1 MRVVKNFTAFLW
13 GAPFIGSI
21 GRSIYDISIIW
32 LILDIT
38 NSEKL
43 TGLIAMT
50 SYLPA
55 IFFGLF
61 AGAIVDMYSKTR
73 VMAFAQIMQAITVI
87 GIPIF
92 LLFNTFI
99 VRDFSFE
106 YGNLFYTAGAMWIIM
121 IFAFFHNGFS
131 LPFVPAFNSYL
142 PTQVKKEK
150 LLEANSIA
158 NIAWQSAVFIGPIVA
173 AYFLTIISVE
183 YLFYITV
190 ICYLV
195 TALLSISSPKEKQK
209 QNHENFRSITKKTY
223 QGLVYLF
230 NDKTLLFIIVLTI
243 LSNLFVMG
251 PAIVGIPI
259 LVKIG
264 LGGTASNFAICEAVV
279 GLGMLLGTGFVYK
292 FGNRFTHGKLFLTG
306 LFIDGASFC
315 LYYFIENMIQM
326 YILSFCHGIGIPLLI
341 ISRVS
346 IMQKNIPEELLG
358 RIFSIISISIISM
371 AAFSSGIIGFASE
384 VIDIKTIFLLFGT
397 GAGLC
402 GIVGFLHPKIKH
414 LN

>member
-1 MRVVKNFTAFLW
+1 MRIGKNFTAFLW

-50 SYLPA
+50 TYLPA

-73 VMAFAQIMQAITVI
+73 VMAFAQIMQAIAVI

-92 LLFNTFI
+92 LLFDI
-99 VRDFSFE
+99 KV
-106 YGNLFYTAGAMWIIM
+106 AWIIM
-121 IFAFFHNGFS
+121 ILAFFHNGFS

-142 PTQVKKEK
+142 PTQVKKER
-150 LLEANSIA
+150 LLAANSIA

-173 AYFLTIISVE
+173 AYFLTMIPVE

-190 ICYLV
+190 ICYLI
-195 TALLSISSPKEKQK
+195 TALLSINAPREKQK
-209 QNHENFRSITKKTY
+209 KENENLKLIVNKTY

-230 NDKTLLFIIVLTI
+230 NDKTLLSIIILTV

-251 PAIVGIPI
+251 PAVVGIPI

-279 GLGMLLGTGFVYK
+279 GLGMLLGTAFVYK
-292 FGNRFTHGKLFLTG
+292 FGDRFTHGRLFLTG

-371 AAFSSGIIGFASE
+371 TAVSSGIIGFASD
-384 VIDIKTIFLLFGT
+384 VFDIQTIFLLFGT
-397 GAGLC
+397 WAGLC
-402 GIVGFLHPKIKH
+402 GIAGFLHPKIKH

>member
-1 MRVVKNFTAFLW
+1 MRIGQNFTAFLW

-50 SYLPA
+50 TYLPA

-73 VMAFAQIMQAITVI
+73 VMAFAQIMQAIAVI

-92 LLFNTFI
+92 LLFDI
-99 VRDFSFE
+99 KV
-106 YGNLFYTAGAMWIIM
+106 AWIIM
-121 IFAFFHNGFS
+121 ILAFFHNGFS

-173 AYFLTIISVE
+173 AYFLTIIPVE

-195 TALLSISSPKEKQK
+195 TALLSINAPKEKQK
-209 QNHENFRSITKKTY
+209 KESQNLKLIVNKTY
-223 QGLVYLF
+223 EGLVYLF

-251 PAIVGIPI
+251 PAVVGIPI

-279 GLGMLLGTGFVYK
+279 GLGMLLGTAFVYK
-292 FGNRFTHGKLFLTG
+292 FGDRFTHGRIFLTG

-315 LYYFIENMIQM
+315 LYYFIENMIEM

-371 AAFSSGIIGFASE
+371 AAVSSGIIGFASE
-384 VIDIKTIFLLFGT
+384 VLDIKTIFLLFGT

-402 GIVGFLHPKIKH
+402 GVAGFLHPKIKH

>member
-1 MRVVKNFTAFLW
+1 MRIGQNFTAFLW

-50 SYLPA
+50 TYLPA

-73 VMAFAQIMQAITVI
+73 VMAFAQIMQAIAVI

-92 LLFNTFI
+92 LLFDI
-99 VRDFSFE
+99 KI
-106 YGNLFYTAGAMWIIM
+106 AWIIM
-121 IFAFFHNGFS
+121 ILAFFHNGFS

-173 AYFLTIISVE
+173 AYFLTIIPVE

-195 TALLSISSPKEKQK
+195 TALLSINAPKEKQK
-209 QNHENFRSITKKTY
+209 KESQNLKLIVNKTY
-223 QGLVYLF
+223 EGLVYLF

-251 PAIVGIPI
+251 PAVVGIPI

-279 GLGMLLGTGFVYK
+279 GLGMLLGTAFVYK
-292 FGNRFTHGKLFLTG
+292 FGDRFTHGRIFLTG

-315 LYYFIENMIQM
+315 LYYFIENMIEM

-371 AAFSSGIIGFASE
+371 AAVSSGIIGFASE
-384 VIDIKTIFLLFGT
+384 VLDIKTIFLLFGT
-397 GAGLC
+397 VAGLC
-402 GIVGFLHPKIKH
+402 GVAGFLHPKIKH

>member
-1 MRVVKNFTAFLW
+1 MRTDKNFTAFLW

-50 SYLPA
+50 TYLPA

-61 AGAIVDMYSKTR
+61 AGALIDMYSKTK
-73 VMAFAQIMQAITVI
+73 VMAIAQTMQAIAVI

-92 LLFNTFI
+92 ILFNI
-99 VRDFSFE
+99 KV
-106 YGNLFYTAGAMWIIM
+106 AWIIM
-121 IFAFFHNGFS
+121 ILAFFHNGFS
-131 LPFVPAFNSYL
+131 LPFVPAFNSYI

-173 AYFLTIISVE
+173 AYFLTIIPVE

-195 TALLSISSPKEKQK
+195 TAILIINAPKEKPK
-209 QNHENFRSITKKTY
+209 NEKENIGSIIEKTY
-223 QGLVYLF
+223 QGLGYLF
-230 NDKTLLFIIVLTI
+230 NDKTLLFIIILTI

-251 PAIVGIPI
+251 PGIVGIPI

-264 LGGTASNFAICEAVV
+264 LGGSASNFAICEAVV
-279 GLGMLLGTGFVYK
+279 GLGMLLGTAFVYK
-292 FGNRFTHGKLFLTG
+292 FGDRFTHGKLFLTG

-315 LYYFIENMIQM
+315 LYYFIENMFQM

-371 AAFSSGIIGFASE
+371 AAVSSGIIGFASD
-384 VIDIKTIFLLFGT
+384 VFDIQTIFLLFGT

>member
-1 MRVVKNFTAFLW
+1 MRTGQNFTAFLW

-50 SYLPA
+50 TYLPA

-73 VMAFAQIMQAITVI
+73 VMAFAQIMQAIAVI

-92 LLFNTFI
+92 LLFDI
-99 VRDFSFE
+99 KI
-106 YGNLFYTAGAMWIIM
+106 AWIIM
-121 IFAFFHNGFS
+121 ILAFFHNGFS

-173 AYFLTIISVE
+173 AYFLTIIPVE

-195 TALLSISSPKEKQK
+195 TALLSINAPKEKQK
-209 QNHENFRSITKKTY
+209 KESQNLKLIVNKTY
-223 QGLVYLF
+223 EGLVYLF

-251 PAIVGIPI
+251 PAVVGIPI

-279 GLGMLLGTGFVYK
+279 GLGMLLGTAFVYK
-292 FGNRFTHGKLFLTG
+292 FGDRFTHGRIFLTG

-315 LYYFIENMIQM
+315 LYYFIENMIEM

-371 AAFSSGIIGFASE
+371 AAVSSGIIGFASE
-384 VIDIKTIFLLFGT
+384 VLDIKTIFLLFGT

-402 GIVGFLHPKIKH
+402 GVAGFLHPKIKH

>member
-1 MRVVKNFTAFLW
+1 MRIGQNFTAFLW

-50 SYLPA
+50 TYLPA

-73 VMAFAQIMQAITVI
+73 VMAFAQIMQAIAVI

-92 LLFNTFI
+92 LLFDI
-99 VRDFSFE
+99 KV
-106 YGNLFYTAGAMWIIM
+106 AWIIM
-121 IFAFFHNGFS
+121 ILAFFHNGFS

-142 PTQVKKEK
+142 PTQVKKER
-150 LLEANSIA
+150 LLAANSIA

-173 AYFLTIISVE
+173 AYFLTMIPVE

-195 TALLSISSPKEKQK
+195 TALLSINAPREKQK
-209 QNHENFRSITKKTY
+209 KENENLKLIVNKTY

-230 NDKTLLFIIVLTI
+230 NDKTLLFIIILTV

-251 PAIVGIPI
+251 PAVVGIPI

-279 GLGMLLGTGFVYK
+279 GLGMLLGTAFVYK
-292 FGNRFTHGKLFLTG
+292 FGDRFTHGRLFLTG

-326 YILSFCHGIGIPLLI
+326 YFLSFCHGIGIPLLI

-371 AAFSSGIIGFASE
+371 SAISSGIIGFASD
-384 VIDIKTIFLLFGT
+384 VLDIQTIFLLFGT

-402 GIVGFLHPKIKH
+402 GIAGFLHPKIKH

>member
-1 MRVVKNFTAFLW
+1 MRMSKNFTAFLW

-50 SYLPA
+50 TYLPA

-73 VMAFAQIMQAITVI
+73 VMAFAQIMQAIAVI

-92 LLFNTFI
+92 LLFDI
-99 VRDFSFE
+99 KV
-106 YGNLFYTAGAMWIIM
+106 AWIIM
-121 IFAFFHNGFS
+121 ILAFFHNGFS

-142 PTQVKKEK
+142 PTQVKKER
-150 LLEANSIA
+150 LLAANSIA

-173 AYFLTIISVE
+173 AYFLTMIPVE

-190 ICYLV
+190 ICYLI
-195 TALLSISSPKEKQK
+195 TALLSINAPREKQK
-209 QNHENFRSITKKTY
+209 KENENLKLIVNKTY

-230 NDKTLLFIIVLTI
+230 NDKTLLSIIILTV

-251 PAIVGIPI
+251 PAVVGIPI

-279 GLGMLLGTGFVYK
+279 GLGMLLGTAFVYK
-292 FGNRFTHGKLFLTG
+292 FGDRFTHGRLFLTG

-371 AAFSSGIIGFASE
+371 AAVSSGIIGFASE
-384 VIDIKTIFLLFGT
+384 VLDIKTIFLLF
-397 GAGLC
+397 
-402 GIVGFLHPKIKH
+402 
-414 LN
+414 

>member
-1 MRVVKNFTAFLW
+1 MSKNFTAFLW

-50 SYLPA
+50 TYLPA

-61 AGAIVDMYSKTR
+61 AGALVDMYSKTR
-73 VMAFAQIMQAITVI
+73 VMAFAQLMQAIAVI

-92 LLFNTFI
+92 LFFDI
-99 VRDFSFE
+99 KV
-106 YGNLFYTAGAMWIIM
+106 AWVIM
-121 IFAFFHNGFS
+121 ILAFFHNGFS

-142 PTQVKKEK
+142 PTQVKKGK

-158 NIAWQSAVFIGPIVA
+158 NIAWQSATFIGPIVA
-173 AYFLTIISVE
+173 AYFLTMIPVE

-195 TALLSISSPKEKQK
+195 TALLSVSAPKENVKK
-209 QNHENFRSITKKTY
+209 ENVNLGLIVDKTY

-230 NDKTLLFIIVLTI
+230 NDKTLLFIIILTV

-251 PAIVGIPI
+251 PAVVGIPI

-264 LGGTASNFAICEAVV
+264 LGGSASNFAICEAIV
-279 GLGMLLGTGFVYK
+279 GLGMLLGTAFVYK
-292 FGNRFTHGKLFLTG
+292 FGNHFTHGRLFLTG

-315 LYYFIENMIQM
+315 LYYFIDNMIEM

-371 AAFSSGIIGFASE
+371 TAVSSGIIGFAS
-384 VIDIKTIFLLFGT
+384 DIFDIQTIFLLFGT

-402 GIVGFLHPKIKH
+402 GIAGFLHPKIKY

>member
-1 MRVVKNFTAFLW
+1 MRTGKNFTAFLW

-43 TGLIAMT
+43 TGLIAMAT
-50 SYLPA
+50 YLPA

-61 AGAIVDMYSKTR
+61 AGTLIDMYSKTR
-73 VMAFAQIMQAITVI
+73 VMAFAQIMQAIAVI

-92 LLFNTFI
+92 LLFDI
-99 VRDFSFE
+99 KV
-106 YGNLFYTAGAMWIIM
+106 AWIIM
-121 IFAFFHNGFS
+121 ILAFYHNGSS

-142 PTQVKKEK
+142 PTQVKKER
-150 LLEANSIA
+150 LLAANSKA

-173 AYFLTIISVE
+173 AYFLTMIPVE

-190 ICYLV
+190 ICNLI
-195 TALLSISSPKEKQK
+195 TALLSINAPREKQK
-209 QNHENFRSITKKTY
+209 KENENLKLIVNKTY

-230 NDKTLLFIIVLTI
+230 NDKTLLSIIILTV

-251 PAIVGIPI
+251 TAVVGIPI

-279 GLGMLLGTGFVYK
+279 GLGMLLGTAFVYK
-292 FGNRFTHGKLFLTG
+292 FGDRFTHGRLFLTG

-371 AAFSSGIIGFASE
+371 TAVSSGIIGFASD
-384 VIDIKTIFLLFGT
+384 VFDIQTIFLLFGT

-402 GIVGFLHPKIKH
+402 GIAGFLHPKIKH

>member
-1 MRVVKNFTAFLW
+1 MRMSKNFTAFLW

-50 SYLPA
+50 TYLPA

-73 VMAFAQIMQAITVI
+73 VMAFAQIMQAIAVI

-92 LLFNTFI
+92 LLFDI
-99 VRDFSFE
+99 KV
-106 YGNLFYTAGAMWIIM
+106 AWIIM
-121 IFAFFHNGFS
+121 ILAFFHNGFS

-142 PTQVKKEK
+142 PTQVKKER
-150 LLEANSIA
+150 LLAANSIA

-173 AYFLTIISVE
+173 AYFLTMIPVE

-190 ICYLV
+190 ICYLI
-195 TALLSISSPKEKQK
+195 TALLSINAPREKQK
-209 QNHENFRSITKKTY
+209 KENENLKLIVNKTY

-230 NDKTLLFIIVLTI
+230 NDKTLLSIIILTV

-251 PAIVGIPI
+251 PAVGGIPI

-264 LGGTASNFAICEAVV
+264 LGGSASNFAICEAVV
-279 GLGMLLGTGFVYK
+279 GLGMLLGTAFVYK
-292 FGNRFTHGKLFLTG
+292 FGDRFTHGRLFLTG

-371 AAFSSGIIGFASE
+371 TAVSSGIIGFASD
-384 VIDIKTIFLLFGT
+384 VFDIQTIFLLFGT

-402 GIVGFLHPKIKH
+402 GIAGFLHPKIKH

>member
-1 MRVVKNFTAFLW
+1 M
-13 GAPFIGSI
+13 PF
-21 GRSIYDISIIW
+21 
-32 LILDIT
+32 
-38 NSEKL
+38 
-43 TGLIAMT
+43 
-50 SYLPA
+50 
-55 IFFGLF
+55 
-61 AGAIVDMYSKTR
+61 
-73 VMAFAQIMQAITVI
+73 
-87 GIPIF
+87 
-92 LLFNTFI
+92 
-99 VRDFSFE
+99 
-106 YGNLFYTAGAMWIIM
+106 
-121 IFAFFHNGFS
+121 
-131 LPFVPAFNSYL
+131 FVPAFNSYL

-173 AYFLTIISVE
+173 AYFLTIIPVQ

-195 TALLSISSPKEKQK
+195 TALLSINAPREKQK
-209 QNHENFRSITKKTY
+209 KENENLKLILNKTY

-230 NDKTLLFIIVLTI
+230 NDKTLLFIIILTV

-279 GLGMLLGTGFVYK
+279 GLGMLLGTAFVYK
-292 FGNRFTHGKLFLTG
+292 FGERFTHGRLFLTG

-346 IMQKNIPEELLG
+346 IMQKNIPEEMLG

-371 AAFSSGIIGFASE
+371 AAVSSGIIGFASD
-384 VIDIKTIFLLFGT
+384 VFDIQTIFLFFGA

-402 GIVGFLHPKIKH
+402 GIAGFLHPKIKH

>member
-1 MRVVKNFTAFLW
+1 MRIGQNFTAFLW

-50 SYLPA
+50 TFLPA

-61 AGAIVDMYSKTR
+61 VGAIVVMSSKTR
-73 VMAFAQIMQAITVI
+73 VMDFAQIMQAIAVI

-92 LLFNTFI
+92 LLFDI
-99 VRDFSFE
+99 KI
-106 YGNLFYTAGAMWIIM
+106 AWIIM
-121 IFAFFHNGFS
+121 ILAFFHNGFS

-173 AYFLTIISVE
+173 AYFLTIIPVE

-195 TALLSISSPKEKQK
+195 TALLSINAPKEKQK
-209 QNHENFRSITKKTY
+209 KESQNLKLIVNKTY
-223 QGLVYLF
+223 EGLVYLF

-251 PAIVGIPI
+251 PAVVGIPI

-279 GLGMLLGTGFVYK
+279 GLGMLLGTAFVYK
-292 FGNRFTHGKLFLTG
+292 FGDRFTHGRIFLTG

-315 LYYFIENMIQM
+315 LYYFIENMIEM

-371 AAFSSGIIGFASE
+371 AAVSSGIIGFASE
-384 VIDIKTIFLLFGT
+384 VLDIKTIFLLFGT

-402 GIVGFLHPKIKH
+402 GVAGFLHPKIKH

>member
-1 MRVVKNFTAFLW
+1 MRIGQNFTAFLW

-50 SYLPA
+50 TYLPA

-73 VMAFAQIMQAITVI
+73 VMAFAQIMQAIAVI

-92 LLFNTFI
+92 LLFDI
-99 VRDFSFE
+99 KI
-106 YGNLFYTAGAMWIIM
+106 AWIIM
-121 IFAFFHNGFS
+121 ILAFFHNGFS

-173 AYFLTIISVE
+173 AYFLTIIPVE

-195 TALLSISSPKEKQK
+195 TALLSINAPKEKQK
-209 QNHENFRSITKKTY
+209 KESQNLKLIVNKTY
-223 QGLVYLF
+223 EGLVYLF

-251 PAIVGIPI
+251 PAVVGIPI

-279 GLGMLLGTGFVYK
+279 GLGMLLGTAFVYK
-292 FGNRFTHGKLFLTG
+292 FGDRFTHGRIFLTG

-315 LYYFIENMIQM
+315 LYYFIENMIEM

-371 AAFSSGIIGFASE
+371 TAVSSGIIGFASD
-384 VIDIKTIFLLFGT
+384 VFDIQTIFLLFGT

-402 GIVGFLHPKIKH
+402 GIAGFLHPKIKH

>member
-1 MRVVKNFTAFLW
+1 MRTDKNFTAFLW

-50 SYLPA
+50 TYLPA

-61 AGAIVDMYSKTR
+61 AGALIDMYSKTK
-73 VMAFAQIMQAITVI
+73 VMAIAQTMQAIAVI

-92 LLFNTFI
+92 ILFNI
-99 VRDFSFE
+99 KV
-106 YGNLFYTAGAMWIIM
+106 AWIIM
-121 IFAFFHNGFS
+121 ILAFFHNGFS
-131 LPFVPAFNSYL
+131 LPFVPAFNSYI
-142 PTQVKKEK
+142 PTQVKKEE
-150 LLEANSIA
+150 LLGANSIA

-190 ICYLV
+190 ICYLL
-195 TALLSISSPKEKQK
+195 TALLSINAPKEKPK
-209 QNHENFRSITKKTY
+209 KEKENTGAIIEKTY

-251 PAIVGIPI
+251 PAVVGIPI

-264 LGGTASNFAICEAVV
+264 LGGSASNFAICEAVV
-279 GLGMLLGTGFVYK
+279 GLGMLLGTAFVYK
-292 FGNRFTHGKLFLTG
+292 FGDRFTHGKLFLTG

-315 LYYFIENMIQM
+315 LYYFIENMLQM
-326 YILSFCHGIGIPLLI
+326 YVLSFCHGIGIPLLI

-371 AAFSSGIIGFASE
+371 TAVSSGIIGFASD
-384 VIDIKTIFLLFGT
+384 VFDIQTIFLLFGT

-402 GIVGFLHPKIKH
+402 GIAGFLHPKIKH

>member
-1 MRVVKNFTAFLW
+1 MRMSKNFTAFLW

-50 SYLPA
+50 TYLPA

-73 VMAFAQIMQAITVI
+73 VMAFAQIMQAIAVI

-92 LLFNTFI
+92 LLFDI
-99 VRDFSFE
+99 KV
-106 YGNLFYTAGAMWIIM
+106 AWIIM
-121 IFAFFHNGFS
+121 ILAFFHNGFS

-142 PTQVKKEK
+142 PTQVKKER
-150 LLEANSIA
+150 LLAANSIA
-158 NIAWQSAVFIGPIVA
+158 NIAWQSAVFIGPILA
-173 AYFLTIISVE
+173 AYFLTMIPVE

-190 ICYLV
+190 ICYLI
-195 TALLSISSPKEKQK
+195 TALLSINAPREKQK
-209 QNHENFRSITKKTY
+209 KENENLKLIVNKTY

-230 NDKTLLFIIVLTI
+230 NDKTLLSIIILTV

-251 PAIVGIPI
+251 PAVVGIPI

-279 GLGMLLGTGFVYK
+279 GLGMLLGTAFVYK
-292 FGNRFTHGKLFLTG
+292 FGDRFTHGRLFLTG

-371 AAFSSGIIGFASE
+371 TAVSSGIIGFASD
-384 VIDIKTIFLLFGT
+384 VFDIQTIFLLFGT

-402 GIVGFLHPKIKH
+402 GIAGFLHPKIKH

>member
-1 MRVVKNFTAFLW
+1 MSKNFTAFLW

-50 SYLPA
+50 TYLPA

-73 VMAFAQIMQAITVI
+73 VMAFAQIMQAIAVI

-92 LLFNTFI
+92 LLFDI
-99 VRDFSFE
+99 KV
-106 YGNLFYTAGAMWIIM
+106 AWIIM
-121 IFAFFHNGFS
+121 ILAFFHNGFS

-142 PTQVKKEK
+142 PTQVKKER
-150 LLEANSIA
+150 LLAANSIA

-173 AYFLTIISVE
+173 AYFLTMIPVE

-190 ICYLV
+190 ICYLI
-195 TALLSISSPKEKQK
+195 TALLSINAPREKQK
-209 QNHENFRSITKKTY
+209 KENENLKLIVNKTY

-230 NDKTLLFIIVLTI
+230 NDKTLLSIIILTV

-251 PAIVGIPI
+251 PAVVGIPI

-279 GLGMLLGTGFVYK
+279 GLGMLLGTAFVYK
-292 FGNRFTHGKLFLTG
+292 FGDRFTHGRLFLTG

-371 AAFSSGIIGFASE
+371 TAVSSGIIGFASD
-384 VIDIKTIFLLFGT
+384 VFDIQTIFLLFGT

-402 GIVGFLHPKIKH
+402 GIAGFLHPKIKH

>member
-1 MRVVKNFTAFLW
+1 MRMSKNFTAFLW

-50 SYLPA
+50 TYLPA

-73 VMAFAQIMQAITVI
+73 VMAFAQIMQAIAVI

-92 LLFNTFI
+92 LLFDI
-99 VRDFSFE
+99 KV
-106 YGNLFYTAGAMWIIM
+106 AWIIM
-121 IFAFFHNGFS
+121 ILAFFHNGFS

-142 PTQVKKEK
+142 PTQVKKER
-150 LLEANSIA
+150 LLAANSIA

-173 AYFLTIISVE
+173 AYFLTMIPIE

-190 ICYLV
+190 ICYLI
-195 TALLSISSPKEKQK
+195 TALLSINAPREKQK
-209 QNHENFRSITKKTY
+209 KENENLKLIVNKTY

-230 NDKTLLFIIVLTI
+230 NDKTLLSIIILTV

-251 PAIVGIPI
+251 PAVVGIPI

-279 GLGMLLGTGFVYK
+279 GLGMLLGTAFVYK
-292 FGNRFTHGKLFLTG
+292 FGDRFTHGRLFLTG

-371 AAFSSGIIGFASE
+371 TAVSSGIIGFASD
-384 VIDIKTIFLLFGT
+384 VFDIQTIFLLFGT

-402 GIVGFLHPKIKH
+402 GIAGFLHPKIKH

>member
-1 MRVVKNFTAFLW
+1 MSKNFTAFLW

-50 SYLPA
+50 TYLPA

-73 VMAFAQIMQAITVI
+73 VMAFAQIMQAIAVI

-92 LLFNTFI
+92 LLFDI
-99 VRDFSFE
+99 KV
-106 YGNLFYTAGAMWIIM
+106 AWIIM
-121 IFAFFHNGFS
+121 ILAFFHNGFS

-142 PTQVKKEK
+142 PTQVKKER
-150 LLEANSIA
+150 LLAANSIA

-173 AYFLTIISVE
+173 AYFLTMIPVE

-195 TALLSISSPKEKQK
+195 TSLLSINAPREKQK
-209 QNHENFRSITKKTY
+209 KENENLKLIVNKTY

-230 NDKTLLFIIVLTI
+230 NDKTLLSIIILTV

-251 PAIVGIPI
+251 PAVVGIPI

-279 GLGMLLGTGFVYK
+279 GLGMLLGTAFVYK
-292 FGNRFTHGKLFLTG
+292 FGDRFTHGRLFLTG

-371 AAFSSGIIGFASE
+371 TAVSSGIIGFASD
-384 VIDIKTIFLLFGT
+384 VFDIQTIFLLFGT

-402 GIVGFLHPKIKH
+402 GIAGFLHPKIKH